1 MKPEGGIS
9 ETDIANTLRF
19 NNGLTLLTLTAEELV
34 EIVEY
39 GVAETS
45 TDDSVTPGRFPQ
57 VAGIEFSFD
66 PTAAAGDRV
75 QSLVVLDAD
84 GNDADVVVQD
94 GDLVGVGDRTFRI
107 VTLGFLAG
115 GGDGYPFPVRD
126 VVDLTAEE
134 DAPRSGV
141 ATFAPDGS
149 EQDALAEFLAANFG
163 EDMPFD
169 TADTGRET
177 DSRIQNLAFRE
188 DSVIDGDMA
197 GGGPTTPPD
206 GDMTD
211 GRDDELLFGG
221 DGNDLLFGESG
232 DDQLYGKAGDDLLR
246 GGVGNDLL
254 WGGLGS
260 DIFAIASGE
269 GVDVVLDFDR
279 HDRIGL
285 ADGLSLGQLYRVQDG
300 ANVAIGTYAGEL
312 LAVVTDTTLDLL
324 GDTAFLTV

>member
-1 MKPEGGIS
+1 M
-9 ETDIANTLRF
+9 
-19 NNGLTLLTLTAEELV
+19 
-34 EIVEY
+34 
-39 GVAETS
+39 
-45 TDDSVTPGRFPQ
+45 
-57 VAGIEFSFD
+57 
-66 PTAAAGDRV
+66 
-75 QSLVVLDAD
+75 
-84 GNDADVVVQD
+84 
-94 GDLVGVGDRTFRI
+94 
-107 VTLGFLAG
+107 
-115 GGDGYPFPVRD
+115 RD

-169 TADTGRET
+169 MADTGRET

-188 DSVIDGDMA
+188 DTVIDGDMA

-221 DGNDLLFGESG
+221 DG

-254 WGGLGS
+254 WGGQGS

-324 GDTAFLTV
+324 GDAAFLTV